1 MTLTAGQR
9 LFQKFAVA
17 SFISI
22 FLLIVV
28 GGTVRITGSGMGCPD
43 WPRCFGRMIPPTD
56 VSQLPPDYQ
65 EIYKDH
71 GYDSM
76 KFNAL
81 KTWIEYINRLWTGLV
96 SIVTI
101 GMVITSFSWWKQDK
115 VFSAL
120 SLAVI
125 FLIGFEAWLG
135 ALVVNTNLNNYKITF
150 HLVAAIFIMMLSIIA
165 IVRLMKYKRGNMP
178 KANNSAVNAMLVF
191 SLLLLFVQVIIGTFV
206 RTEFDMISRHIDA
219 EFRSE
224 WVNYAQTYLPSHRT
238 FSLVVA
244 VVCLLTIIRI
254 LVNKNSD
261 SILKISAYVLLF
273 SLVGQ
278 MLTGGLLNSAGF
290 PAAAQLLHLVL
301 AMTMIAA
308 LFFGLAFNWTRV
320 DLSVLSGTKQVHL
333 A

>member
-43 WPRCFGRMIPPTD
+43 WPKCFGRVIPPTD
-56 VSQLPPDYQ
+56 VSQLPANYQ

-96 SIVTI
+96 SFVTL
-101 GMVITSFSWWKQDK
+101 GMVITSFSWWKKDK

-135 ALVVNTNLNNYKITF
+135 ALVVNTNLNSYKITF
-150 HLVAAIFIMMLSIIA
+150 HLVAAIFIMMLSIMA
-165 IVRLMKYKRGNMP
+165 IVRMIKYNRSNTVTGGN
-178 KANNSAVNAMLVF
+178 AVNTLLVV
-191 SLLLLFVQVIIGTFV
+191 SLLLLFVQVIVGTFV
-206 RTEFDMISRHIDA
+206 RTEFDMIARRIDP
-219 EFRSE
+219 EFRAE
-224 WVNYAQTYLPSHRT
+224 WVTYAQTYLPAHRT
-238 FSLVVA
+238 FSLAVA
-244 VVCLLTIIRI
+244 VVCLFTI
-254 LVNKNSD
+254 VK
-261 SILKISAYVLLF
+261 ILKNKHSDGILKMSAYVLLF
-273 SLVGQ
+273 ALAGQ
-278 MLTGGLLNSAGF
+278 MLTGSWLNSFGF
-290 PAAAQLLHLVL
+290 PAVAQLLHLVL
-301 AMTMIAA
+301 AMGMLAA
-308 LFFGLAFNWTRV
+308 LFFGLAFNWTRI
-320 DLSVLSGTKQVHL
+320 DERSLTGIKQVHL
-333 A
+333 V